1 MKLSSWILSALTAV
15 TLGGSYAVAQAPFRQ
30 NTEADHN
37 HAQEIDPKL
46 LIKSQQ
52 AFALLKKSNPLLID
66 VRSREEYNAEH
77 IAGSIS
83 YPYRAIESTTNY
95 PFQDK
100 NRQMLLYCGCPH
112 HLSGMSAEILIK
124 QGFKDVKVI
133 DEGYW
138 GWKAMNL
145 PIMVNPNAPAKMT
158 LDFEGRLTRAGQG
171 AVYEDVLLVHPE
183 TGQIEAARTDKDGNF
198 RMALHFYNSSLKDKV
213 EFEVNN
219 TTLKTLTLGELTTQ
233 NIQLDMPLQVASQQV
248 TSRN

>member
-15 TLGGSYAVAQAPFRQ
+15 TLGGSYATAQAPFRQ
-30 NTEADHN
+30 NTEPDQN

-52 AFALLKKSNPLLID
+52 AFSLIKKENPLLVD

-77 IAGSIS
+77 IAGALS
-83 YPYRAIESTTNY
+83 YPFRAIQSTTNY

-100 NRQMLLYCGCPH
+100 ERQMLLYCGCPH
-112 HLSGMSAEILIK
+112 HLSGMSADILLK
-124 QGFKDVKVI
+124 RGFKKVKVI

-138 GWKAMNL
+138 GWKALNL
-145 PIMVNPNAPAKMT
+145 PVMVNPNAPAKMSM
-158 LDFEGRLTRAGQG
+158 DFEGRLTRGG
-171 AVYEDVLLVHPE
+171 KSAVYEDVLLVHPE
-183 TGQIEAARTDKDGNF
+183 TGQIEATRTDKSGHF

-219 TTLKTLTLGELTTQ
+219 TTLKTLTLEELKTQ
-233 NIQLDMPLQVASQQV
+233 DIQLDIPLQVASQD
-248 TSRN
+248 